1 MPKKINGYNILT
13 SLGSGAFGRTFRVKK
28 GGAFYAMKVLKPE
41 AMRTEIDRRR
51 FQRECRALQKIA
63 SDHVVSYYDHGVFDD
78 DGSETFYVVM
88 DFVEGTDFQ
97 RRLRGRELPLPEA
110 EIRSLLSHLI
120 LRNGVYRVRRSSC
133 STQLISSAGFV
144 VLLPSG
150 RSGSGSSRSV
160 PASGPIW
167 RDALFTRKKKGGGG
181 AVRWGSTAAA
191 AESTPGSA
199 IKTGAGHGGAAHRV
213 APATAGLL
221 EKIHRL
227 FVQYEDRHEDQ
238 ASRFATRCGTR

>member
-1 MPKKINGYNILT
+1 MPKKINGYDILT

-110 EIRSLLSHLI
+110 EIRSLLS
-120 LRNGVYRVRRSSC
+120 
-133 STQLISSAGFV
+133 Q
-144 VLLPSG
+144 VL
-150 RSGSGSSRSV
+150 
-160 PASGPIW
+160 
-167 RDALFTRKKKGGGG
+167 
-181 AVRWGSTAAA
+181 
-191 AESTPGSA
+191 
-199 IKTGAGHGGAAHRV
+199 
-213 APATAGLL
+213 AGLTDIH
-221 EKIHRL
+221 EHRIVHRDIKPANIFITTDGNSENHRL
-227 FVQYEDRHEDQ
+227 WPSEND
-238 ASRFATRCGTR
+238 